1 MTAHRKTQTMRLAYP
16 ANLEPQCD
24 GTFLVSFPDIP
35 EALTEGDTEEVALS
49 EAEDCLIAALGGYV
63 ELRRAVPKPSPARG
77 RPLIALP
84 ALAAA
89 KLALYCAMHSHGLG
103 NTALAAELGAT
114 EGAVR
119 RLLDLDHRSHID
131 RVEAALRLLGERLVV
146 TTQAA

>member
-1 MTAHRKTQTMRLAYP
+1 MRLAYP
-16 ANLEPQCD
+16 VTLEPQGD
-24 GTFLVSFPDIP
+24 GTVLVSFPDIP
-35 EALTEGDTEEVALS
+35 EALTEGGTANEALA
-49 EAEDCLIAALGGYV
+49 EAQDCLVAALGGYI
-63 ELRRAVPKPSPARG
+63 ELRRPVPKPSAARG
-77 RPLIALP
+77 RPLVALP

-89 KLALYCAMHSHGLG
+89 KMALYRAMRVHGIG
-103 NTALAAELGAT
+103 NTALAAVLGTT